1 MKHIRRFPSAD
12 IDHMI
17 VKIGQ
22 NNVTSYVNRDNK
34 IVIQ

>member
-1 MKHIRRFPSAD
+1 MRRFSSAD
-12 IDHMI
+12 IELII
-17 VKIGQ
+17 VKMGQ

>member
-1 MKHIRRFPSAD
+1 MKPMRRFPSAD
-12 IDHMI
+12 IDLMI
-17 VKIGQ
+17 VKMGQ

>member
-1 MKHIRRFPSAD
+1 MRRFSSAD
-12 IDHMI
+12 IEFII
-17 VKIGQ
+17 VKMGQ